1 MDMNIKTIF
10 RYLMEE
16 KSLQGTINRMYQPSE
31 RGVIISPANFDF
43 ITTKTG
49 ERFHVTRDISTV
61 EEVIEDYQFDDIR
74 EDDIVIDIGAC
85 IGGFTIPAAK
95 MAKRVVAV
103 EPVMAD
109 ELISNLRLNDMEGK
123 VSVIFSPLGNGS
135 TVTASWSGKM
145 KSKKS
150 LRFVTIKLFAGGC
163 DFLKCDCEGAEW
175 CLTHDDLKDIRR
187 IEMELHEW
195 GNPNMGLIKRL
206 MTTHETEITPVGNK
220 ARARRVIGILHARRR
235 E

>member
-1 MDMNIKTIF
+1 MKFDLHSPSLAMP
-10 RYLMEE
+10 YL
-16 KSLQGTINRMYQPSE
+16 
-31 RGVIISPANFDF
+31 
-43 ITTKTG
+43 
-49 ERFHVTRDISTV
+49 ERFVSWYR
-61 EEVIEDYQFDDIR
+61 YYF
-74 EDDIVIDIGAC
+74 C

-103 EPVMAD
+103 EPVMTD
-109 ELISNLRLNDMEGK
+109 ELISNLWLNNMEGK
-123 VSVIFSPLGNGS
+123 VSVISSPLGNGS
-135 TVTASWSGKM
+135 TVTASWNGKV

-175 CLTHDDLKDIRR
+175 CLTHNDLKDIRR
-187 IEMELHEW
+187 IEMELHKW

-220 ARARRVIGILHARRR
+220 CIIGILHARRR
-235 E
+235 EWPLSLLSVGGSSGYLEKRHTPELSQGGSFSKFTCVELNMFT